1 MALTNPK
8 PRLGQYLLA
17 TLHTLRF
24 RMHSVPAHIG
34 IAGNEVV
41 DTHAKEAA
49 QDSSP
54 LSSRIPLFESPLL
67 TSKVAAIAAG
77 TKEFN
82 EHWLAKWSA
91 PPAQLTP
98 HPL

>member
-1 MALTNPK
+1 HPK
-8 PRLGQYLLA
+8 PRPGQYILA
-17 TLHTLRF
+17 TLHTLRV
-24 RMHSVPAHIG
+24 RMHWVPAHVG

-54 LSSRIPLFESPLL
+54 LSSRIPLFETPLP
-67 TSKVAAIAAG
+67 TSKVAAISAG

-91 PPAQLTP
+91 PP
-98 HPL
+98 